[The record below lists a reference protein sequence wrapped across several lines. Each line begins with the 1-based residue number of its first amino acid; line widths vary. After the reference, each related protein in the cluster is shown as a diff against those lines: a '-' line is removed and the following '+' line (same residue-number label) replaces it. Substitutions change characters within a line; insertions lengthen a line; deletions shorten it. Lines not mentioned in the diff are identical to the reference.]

1 MVGHRTRF
9 AAQTESVA
17 LLHSLSDWL
26 VEQKLRVLPKS
37 PLGQAISN
45 ALANW
50 QALCRHPE
58 DGELSI
64 DNILS
69 ERALWAQAVGR
80 NNWLFVGSDDGGR
93 TATVL
98 FSITAS
104 ASDTA
109 STPSATWRTVFG
121 GFPPLRP
128 TGELDC
134 CPMSGFRRT
143 QTQPE
148 NEPHSLKLD
157 YQEGDNCGRRRGRLQ
172 LRRLRSSNAARS
184 GRRVPA
190 A

>member
-1 MVGHRTRF
+1 MRRIGQLYDVERLSKEWS
-9 AAQTESVA
+9 ATEGGLLRQSKSVA

-98 FSITAS
+98 SSITAS
-104 ASDTA
+104 KRHGID
-109 STPSATWRTVFG
+109 P
-121 GFPPLRP
+121 
-128 TGELDC
+128 
-134 CPMSGFRRT
+134 FRY
-143 QTQPE
+143 
-148 NEPHSLKLD
+148 LAD
-157 YQEGDNCGRRRGRLQ
+157 RLQ
-172 LRRLRSSNAARS
+172 RLPPTPRDRRAGLLPDVWFQAHPNTARKRAA
-184 GRRVPA
+184 
-190 A
+190 

>member
-1 MVGHRTRF
+1 MRRIRQLYDVERLSKEWS
-9 AAQTESVA
+9 ATEGGLLRQSKSVV

-50 QALCRHPE
+50 QALCRQPE

-104 ASDTA
+104 KRHGID
-109 STPSATWRTVFG
+109 P
-121 GFPPLRP
+121 
-128 TGELDC
+128 
-134 CPMSGFRRT
+134 FRY
-143 QTQPE
+143 
-148 NEPHSLKLD
+148 LAD
-157 YQEGDNCGRRRGRLQ
+157 RLQ
-172 LRRLRSSNAARS
+172 RLPTTPRPASWIVARCLVLARLNTARKRAA
-184 GRRVPA
+184 
-190 A
+190 

>member
-1 MVGHRTRF
+1 MRRIRQLYDVERLSKEWS
-9 AAQTESVA
+9 ATEGG
-17 LLHSLSDWL
+17 LLPNLNPWPHLHSLSDWL

-50 QALCRHPE
+50 QALCRQPE

-104 ASDTA
+104 KRHGID
-109 STPSATWRTVFG
+109 P
-121 GFPPLRP
+121 
-128 TGELDC
+128 
-134 CPMSGFRRT
+134 FRY
-143 QTQPE
+143 
-148 NEPHSLKLD
+148 LAD
-157 YQEGDNCGRRRGRLQ
+157 RLQ
-172 LRRLRSSNAARS
+172 RLPTTSQPASWIVAQCLVS
-184 GRRVPA
+184 GAPKHSQKTSRIA
-190 A
+190 

>member
-1 MVGHRTRF
+1 MRRIGQLYDVERRSKEWSATEGGLLR
-9 AAQTESVA
+9 QSESVA

-50 QALCRHPE
+50 QAFCRHPE

-109 STPSATWRTVFG
+109 STPSATWRTVLQRLPTT
-121 GFPPLRP
+121 PP
-128 TGELDC
+128 D
-134 CPMSGFRRT
+134 RRAGLLPDVWFQAHPNT
-143 QTQPE
+143 AR
-148 NEPHSLKLD
+148 K
-157 YQEGDNCGRRRGRLQ
+157 R
-172 LRRLRSSNAARS
+172 AA
-184 GRRVPA
+184 
-190 A
+190 